1 MYMYILYQCMLTNQ
15 CARKIEKVQVDVL
28 DGSKQEVIKSKYAMN
43 TLMSNFIQGCNIY
56 RS

>member
-1 MYMYILYQCMLTNQ
+1 MKQ
-15 CARKIEKVQVDVL
+15 CARKVQADMLTCMKIAKVQVDVL
-28 DGSKQEVIKSKYAMN
+28 DEAKQEVIYSKYAMN

>member
-1 MYMYILYQCMLTNQ
+1 MKQ
-15 CARKIEKVQVDVL
+15 CARKIAKVQVDVL
-28 DGSKQEVIKSKYAMN
+28 DGSKQEVIESKYAMN